1 MCPLPLLVFMA
12 ELPFAFSPNPSL
24 PPPLPPGL
32 GTAPVP
38 SPIPAPAK
46 GSGSSRSEAGAAAA
60 PAAAVEAIGAYP
72 GTLAGLVRYALDHN
86 FSDVHL
92 GVGEEPR
99 YRSRGDI
106 VRTGW
111 PVTDAVIF
119 RDWLREI
126 LEPTGY
132 DTFQHQKEFDG
143 AHAFDFVRVRINL
156 LQTVQGPAMVL
167 RLIPQKIATMDD
179 LALPPV
185 LKELSERP
193 KGMILVTGPTG
204 SGKSTTLAA
213 MIDYINRTMKRH
225 ILTIEDPVEF
235 VHQSRESLIRQREV
249 GAHTLL
255 FQNALRAALREDPDV
270 ILIGEIRDQETL
282 STAIKASQTGHLV
295 FGTLHTNSA
304 VRTVERILGMYPP
317 QEQDSVRRA
326 VSETLLGV
334 ISQGLIKTTDGK
346 RAAVHDIFINTDACR
361 DYIVKGDLD
370 QIEEIMSRSAFDGM
384 QTANQSLAKL
394 VEDGR
399 VSSEEAMH
407 HSQRPG
413 ELAQTLRGR
422 T

>member
-1 MCPLPLLVFMA
+1 MA
-12 ELPFAFSPNPSL
+12 ELPFAFSPTPAAPL
-24 PPPLPPGL
+24 PPPPL
-32 GTAPVP
+32 GMPPVP
-38 SPIPAPAK
+38 PPAASPAAGAPAPLPSPPTA
-46 GSGSSRSEAGAAAA
+46 AAAA
-60 PAAAVEAIGAYP
+60 PVQPEGEYP
-72 GTLAGLVRYALDHN
+72 TSLEGLVRYAFDRN
-86 FSDVHL
+86 YSDVHL

-99 YRSRGDI
+99 YRNRGDI

-111 PVTDAVIF
+111 PVTDTLTF

-126 LEPTGY
+126 LEPTGF
-132 DTFQHQKEFDG
+132 DTFQHHKEFDG

-167 RLIPQKIATMDD
+167 RLIPQRIATMEE
-179 LALPPV
+179 LSLPPV
-185 LKELSERP
+185 LKELAERP

-213 MIDYINRTMKRH
+213 MIDFINRTMKRH
-225 ILTIEDPVEF
+225 VLTIEDPVEF
-235 VHQSRESLIRQREV
+235 VHQSRESLVRQREV

-304 VRTVERILGMYPP
+304 VRTVERVLGMYPP
-317 QEQDSVRRA
+317 QEQESVRRA

-334 ISQGLIKTTDGK
+334 VAQGLVKTSDGK
-346 RAAVHDIFINTDACR
+346 RAAFHDIFINTDACR
-361 DYIVKGDLD
+361 DYILKGDLD
-370 QIEEIMSRSAFDGM
+370 QIEEIMARSAFDGM
-384 QTANQSLAKL
+384 QTANQALAKL
-394 VEDGR
+394 VEEGR
-399 VSSEEAMH
+399 VTTDDAMH